1 MKLCEL
7 GIISPGAI
15 KSALFKKGHKEIVPF
30 YKYIHSRFSN
40 KKIMKTPSCSTR
52 DLKSLLA
59 ENIENMIKKAV
70 LPKKRSSL
78 VSKISN

>member
-1 MKLCEL
+1 LKLCEL
-7 GIISPGAI
+7 GIISAGAI

-52 DLKSLLA
+52 DL
-59 ENIENMIKKAV
+59 
-70 LPKKRSSL
+70 
-78 VSKISN
+78 